1 MSRSVRDLL
10 PDVRIAAAGVP
21 EFLALYSLTRAL
33 SEFLD
38 RSEAWKDWA
47 STSTDFADATG
58 GIATWINHL
67 AQPTQ
72 RWMRMKRI
80 DMLRWSADGTLIR
93 FRTAEQ
99 LQGYDALWRTRT
111 GTRPLYF
118 TTEGELAAAGVSPSG
133 FRVRLYPAPQ
143 SIDVVG
149 SIEPRFVITT
159 DAVAAFALSEF
170 DSQVPPVPDRIFYP
184 FRQGIVSGAL
194 AHLYMMPGK
203 DWTNPQLAQ
212 PHGAKFENTIADAK
226 SRADRDFGNAPL
238 ITTYGGI

>member
-1 MSRSVRDLL
+1 MSRSIRDLL
-10 PDVRIAAAGVP
+10 PDVRVAAAGVP
-21 EFLALYSLTRAL
+21 EFLALYSLTRSL
-33 SEFLD
+33 GELLD

-47 STSTDFADATG
+47 PIETAFATATD

-67 AQPTQ
+67 GQSNQ
-72 RWMRMKRI
+72 RWTRIKRI
-80 DMLRWSADGTLIR
+80 DMLRWSTDGVLIP

-99 LQGYDALWRTRT
+99 LQAYDAQWRTRT

-118 TTEGELAAAGVSPSG
+118 THEGELAASDSNPSG

-143 SIDVVG
+143 SAAVEG
-149 SIEPRFVITT
+149 SIQPRFVITT
-159 DAVAAFALSEF
+159 DAVADFDLSTF
-170 DSQVPPVPDRIFYP
+170 DNQIPEVPDRIFYA

-238 ITTYGGI
+238 IAKYGGI

>member
-21 EFLALYSLTRAL
+21 AFLALYSLTRSL

-47 STSTDFADATG
+47 STQTDYADATG

-72 RWMRMKRI
+72 RWMRLKRI
-80 DMLRWSADGTLIR
+80 DMLRWSEDGRLIP

-99 LQGYDALWRTRT
+99 LQAVDVRWRTRT

-118 TTEGELAAAGVSPSG
+118 TTEGELAASDVSPSG

-143 SIDVVG
+143 SEDVVG
-149 SIEPRFVITT
+149 SLEPRFVITT
-159 DAVAAFALSEF
+159 DAVADFSLSEF
-170 DSQVPPVPDRIFYP
+170 DNQVPSIPDRIFYP

-203 DWTNPQLAQ
+203 DWTNPPLAQ
-212 PHGAKFENTIADAK
+212 PHGAKFENSIADAK

-238 ITTYGGI
+238 TTKYGGI